1 VVTYSHSERGW
12 VVVVVVVVVVVEKL
26 LPLINCFLS
35 KKDDYNLESGQGG
48 IRVYLVI
55 YTRLVWHVVYDLPCH
70 LTSKLD
76 KKN

>member
-1 VVTYSHSERGW
+1 
-12 VVVVVVVVVVVEKL
+12 
-26 LPLINCFLS
+26 LINCFLS

-48 IRVYLVI
+48 IQVYLVI

-76 KKN
+76 KKTERLNLYGNAVKLIKVVCIIQNSF